1 MLWNNIKISLRNL
14 RKNKGFAA
22 INIAGLAI
30 GMTIYVFGGLLVEYE
45 DTHDAFFENSD
56 RTYTVGS
63 YFAPEMNVGIDQI
76 NTAWSAIGPIIETE
90 LSDVEAVARTVGFEY
105 LISMGEDSYYQMTR
119 FADPALLQ
127 IFDLKYIHGDSSAL
141 SDPSAIVISETVA
154 IKYFG
159 STDVVGSVVTLD
171 NEFDFRIA
179 AVFQDIPQNS
189 HFNSMPIMD
198 TPFDL
203 VAPIASLS
211 RMRDFDEA
219 GEWNNIS
226 MGNMTYVMLPAT
238 LDGPW
243 LDSQLDSIY
252 ERLVPEPRKEVID
265 GMFVTPL
272 QNANLALWDS
282 MGMPVVNIIKLL
294 SLLVLIVACVNYT
307 NLATAQALGRSREV
321 GMRKTMGAKQSQLLT
336 QFLVES
342 LVIATIAMVIA
353 IATLEV
359 IVPLFNNVSGKVM
372 VLDYMRT
379 LPWLLTTTALVG
391 LLAGLYPAW
400 LITRASPIDALRD
413 LARKGKKGSAM
424 RSIMIGIQFG
434 ISAFMLAIVAI
445 VYMQNQKVEESS
457 YIFPRSE
464 IYGLSRIEVDSIRD
478 RLDTL
483 RYELEALPN
492 VDSVAY
498 SSQVP
503 YEQTNSST
511 NVAAQ
516 PGDEAGKFQIQLLR
530 MTPEFLTTYDI
541 PLLAGRNL
549 SRDIANDLYEYEESE
564 VINVLV
570 NELAL
575 EQLGITSPEDA
586 INQRL
591 YSIEEDEVEGEE
603 SGPLREMVIVGVVPT
618 QNITG
623 LFNQEKPWF
632 YTYQPETFRAASIR
646 ITGGSMITTVAEIEE
661 VWKRVIP
668 EYPMQGRFLDEV
680 FDDVYNILKY
690 MNMALAGFALV
701 ALMLALIGLFGLA
714 AFMAAQ
720 RTKEIG
726 VRKVLGASSAQI
738 ARLLVWQFSKPVAW
752 ALLVALPLAYL
763 GSSQYLN
770 FFADRIESPIPI
782 LLAAGVIAVLLAWST
797 VAGHAIRIARSNPV
811 LALRYE

>member
-14 RKNKGFAA
+14 RKNKVFAA
-22 INIAGLAI
+22 INIAGLAV

-56 RTYTVGS
+56 RTYTIGS
-63 YFAPEMNVGIDQI
+63 IVAPGMNLGIDQM
-76 NTAWSAIGPIIETE
+76 NTAWSAFGPIIEAE
-90 LSDVEAVARTVGFEY
+90 LSDVEAVARTMGWEY
-105 LISMGEDSYYQMTR
+105 LITMGEDSYYQTIR
-119 FADPALLQ
+119 FADPALLE
-127 IFDLKYIHGDSSAL
+127 IFDLNYLDGDSSAL
-141 SDPSAIVISETVA
+141 TDPSGVIIGETTA

-159 STDVVGSVVTLD
+159 RTDVVGEVVTLN

-179 AVFQDIPQNS
+179 AVFKDVPQNS
-189 HFNSMPIMD
+189 HFNSMPIMN
-198 TPFDL
+198 TPFDF
-203 VAPIASLS
+203 VAPMAALS
-211 RMRDFDEA
+211 RLRDFDEA
-219 GEWNNIS
+219 GEWNNLS
-226 MGNMTYVMLPAT
+226 MGNLTYVMLPPT

-243 LDSQLDSIY
+243 LQDQLDSIY
-252 ERLVPEPRKEVID
+252 ERLLPEPRKEVIA
-265 GMFVTPL
+265 GLYVSPL
-272 QNANLALWDS
+272 QHANLALWDS
-282 MGMPVVNIIKLL
+282 MGMPIINVIKLL

-321 GMRKTMGAKQSQLLT
+321 GMRKTMGAKQSQLLI

-342 LVIATIAMVIA
+342 LVIATIAMLVA
-353 IATLEV
+353 IATLEL

-372 VLDYMRT
+372 QLDYMRT

-413 LARKGKKGSAM
+413 VARKGKKGSVM
-424 RSIMIGIQFG
+424 RSIMIGVQFG

-464 IYGLSRIEVDSIRD
+464 IYGLSRIEVDSVRE

-483 RYELEALPN
+483 RHELEALPN

-503 YEQTNSST
+503 YEQSNST
-511 NVAAQ
+511 TDVAAQ
-516 PGDEAGKFQIQLLR
+516 PGDVAGKFQIQLLR
-530 MTPEFLTTYDI
+530 MTPEFLDTYDI
-541 PLLAGRNL
+541 PILAGRNL
-549 SRDIANDLYEYEESE
+549 SRDVANDLYVSEESE

-575 EQLGITSPEDA
+575 EQLGIASPAEA
-586 INQRL
+586 INQRF
-591 YSIEEDEVEGEE
+591 YGVEEEIEEGETD
-603 SGPLREMVIVGVVPT
+603 PLREMVIVGVVPT

-632 YTYQPETFRAASIR
+632 YTYQPEVFRAASIR
-646 ITGGSMITTVAEIEE
+646 ITGGSMIKTVEEIED

-690 MNMALAGFALV
+690 MNIALAGFALV
-701 ALMLALIGLFGLA
+701 ALLLALIGLFGLA

-752 ALLVALPLAYL
+752 ALFIALPLAYL
-763 GSSQYLN
+763 GSNQYLN

-782 LLAAGVIAVLLAWST
+782 LLVAGVIAVILAWST

>member
-1 MLWNNIKISLRNL
+1 MLWNNIKLSLRNL
-14 RKNKGFAA
+14 RKNKVFAA
-22 INIAGLAI
+22 INIAGLAV

-45 DTHDAFFENSD
+45 ANHDTFFENSD

-63 YFAPEMNVGIDQI
+63 YFAPGMNIGIDQI
-76 NTAWSAIGPIIETE
+76 NTAWSAMGPIIETE
-90 LSDVEAVARTVGFEY
+90 LSDVEAVARTMGYEY
-105 LISMGEDSYYQMTR
+105 LISMDEDSYYQMIR

-127 IFDLKYIHGDSSAL
+127 IFDLKYIYGDSSAL
-141 SDPSAIVISETVA
+141 NDPSAVIVSETVA

-159 STDVVGSVVTLD
+159 DTDVVGKVVTLD

-179 AVFQDIPQNS
+179 AVFEDIPQNS
-189 HFNSMPIMD
+189 HFNSLPIMD

-203 VAPIASLS
+203 LAPIASLS

-219 GEWNNIS
+219 GSWNNIS

-238 LDGPW
+238 LDGVW
-243 LDSQLDSIY
+243 LDGQIDSIY
-252 ERLVPEPRKEVID
+252 ERLVPEPRKEVIS
-265 GMFVTPL
+265 GMFIVPL
-272 QNANLALWDS
+272 KNANLALWDS

-321 GMRKTMGAKQSQLLT
+321 GMRKTMGATQGQLLT

-353 IATLEV
+353 IAILEV

-379 LPWLLTTTALVG
+379 LPWLLATTALVG

-424 RSIMIGIQFG
+424 RSIMIGVQFG

-445 VYMQNQKVEESS
+445 VYMQNEKVKESS

-464 IYGLSRIEVDSIRD
+464 IYELSRIEVDSIRD

-503 YEQTNSST
+503 YEQTNSSI
-511 NVAAQ
+511 NVGAQ
-516 PGDEAGKFQIQLLR
+516 PGDEAGKFQVQMLR

-549 SRDIANDLYEYEESE
+549 SRDIANDLYDDEESE

-570 NELAL
+570 NEMVL
-575 EQLGITSPEDA
+575 EQLGIASPEDA
-586 INQRL
+586 INQRF
-591 YSIEEDEVEGEE
+591 YSIDGDEVEGEE
-603 SGPLREMVIVGVVPT
+603 GDPLRELVIVGVVPT

-632 YTYQPETFRAASIR
+632 YTYQPEAFRTASIR
-646 ITGGSMITTVAEIEE
+646 ITGGSMIKTVVEIEE

-668 EYPMQGRFLDEV
+668 EYPMQGRFLDEI
-680 FDDVYNILKY
+680 FDDVYNVLKF

-763 GSSQYLN
+763 GSNQYLN

-782 LLAAGVIAVLLAWST
+782 LLGAGFIAVLLAWST